1 MSDERLL
8 FWIAF
13 GCVVFVS
20 GIALYLAKRVDKL
33 QREIDDLKAP
43 PF

>member
-1 MSDERLL
+1 MTNEQLL
-8 FWIAF
+8 FWISFA
-13 GCVVFVS
+13 CIIFVS
-20 GIALYLAKRVDKL
+20 SIAVYLAKRVDKL